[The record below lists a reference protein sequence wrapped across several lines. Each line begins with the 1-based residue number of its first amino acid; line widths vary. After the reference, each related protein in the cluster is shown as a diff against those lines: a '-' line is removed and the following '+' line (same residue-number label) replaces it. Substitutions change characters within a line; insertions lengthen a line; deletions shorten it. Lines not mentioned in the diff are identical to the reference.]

1 MQDYIQYILFKVT
14 FTMQS
19 KNECETK
26 PDLKSKYVRSVIKL
40 GNSQAITFPQDWTIN
55 AELDEKSEVS
65 LYPID
70 KKTIVIRAEK
80 DKPKTIFTIESN
92 KWATKLI
99 RQAII
104 AAYKLNISEV
114 YIKYTN
120 KNQEELNKLLIDLR
134 SEIIGLDF
142 KTLAESE
149 EFLVHFL
156 LDTAKMPFKEVL
168 TDLSLVFTNVIN
180 NIIEGNNKKNNELI
194 LDEIDRK
201 YSLGTRILITGLSD
215 YPISKGYS
223 NFPTI
228 RYLGDRV
235 ILLYVRDFINEA
247 LNLQLVSNNVIK
259 KYADLLIRIP
269 RLLTQIILNYDN
281 INLDSI
287 SEFQEY
293 LIKLGNILD
302 NIKSAENI
310 EEQHARNIIKY
321 YLNSFENFF
330 DIGITRLIESE
341 IGMV

>member
-1 MQDYIQYILFKVT
+1 
-14 FTMQS
+14 MQS
-19 KNECETK
+19 KNESEPK
-26 PDLKSKYVRSVIKL
+26 PDLKNKYVRSVIKL
-40 GNSQAITFPQDWTIN
+40 GNSKAITFPQDWTIN

-65 LYPID
+65 LYPLD
-70 KKTIVIRAEK
+70 NKTIVIRAFDNE
-80 DKPKTIFTIESN
+80 KPKTVFTIDSN
-92 KWATKLI
+92 EWSIKLI

-114 YIKYTN
+114 YIKYNN
-120 KNQEELNKLLIDLR
+120 KNEEEINKLLIDLR
-134 SEIIGLDF
+134 SEIIGIDF
-142 KTLAESE
+142 KAIPARK
-149 EFLVHFL
+149 EFFIHFL
-156 LDTAKMPFKEVL
+156 LDTSKIPLKEVL
-168 TDLSLVFTNVIN
+168 TDLSNVLTTVIN
-180 NIIEGNNKKNNELI
+180 NVIEGSSNKNNELI

-247 LNLQLVSNNVIK
+247 LNLQLVSNDQIK
-259 KYADLLIRIP
+259 NFSEILVRIP
-269 RLLTQIILNYDN
+269 RFLTQIIQNYDN
-281 INLDSI
+281 INLNSI

-293 LIKLGNILD
+293 LIKLANMLE
-302 NIKSAENI
+302 NIKSDKSNI
-310 EEQHARNIIKY
+310 EEQQVRNTIKY

-341 IGMV
+341 IGMG